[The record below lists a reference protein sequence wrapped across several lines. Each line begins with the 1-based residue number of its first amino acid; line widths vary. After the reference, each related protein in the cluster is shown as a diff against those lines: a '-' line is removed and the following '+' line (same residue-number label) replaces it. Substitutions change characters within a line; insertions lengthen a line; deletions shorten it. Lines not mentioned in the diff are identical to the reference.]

1 MDSASLDLLAE
12 IDMLMNCVVKVTV
25 KYLLVKEDIP
35 EDVLTLEIL
44 DIANSLNIVNIDMKC
59 QKMEK

>member
-1 MDSASLDLLAE
+1 
-12 IDMLMNCVVKVTV
+12 MNYMERVTG

-59 QKMEK
+59 SKMEK